1 MKNKILLFG
10 LLFFAL
16 SLPAQD
22 LKIHIDKKGRCGYVD
37 EQGEVVIKCK
47 YEIAFPFEND
57 IAKVGKGGKF
67 GFIDN
72 EGEEVLSIDYDE
84 IVLWSK
90 GVYRIKDGDKYGL
103 YSITDGILQKP
114 QYSCIS
120 KPNRYGKAIIA
131 VGGKEKGGRIADA
144 KIGIVNTDGTIAIK
158 PEYDK
163 LLELK
168 PLEDLQPYEIFR
180 SKEKIFIGTMT
191 KAEQTLYDARKKAAE
206 KVGTTENA
214 PIIVYGKHDIYGNGY
229 KIGIHADDTLNTPVE
244 YISCYKAN
252 KSAVVDKKGK
262 VVTPFFKDCEFLTPT
277 YDMFP
282 FRYGTKKVTTG
293 YYNLRT
299 KKKIIIGKNIK
310 TKKQVV
316 YATPFTGDVALIAT
330 ANADAASG
338 TLAMDKLYMAYHAPN
353 TFSNYLTTTVRGITT
368 KTQIANVKYK
378 YHFINRSGE
387 KISDD
392 FSGILYKGGRWVVI
406 NSDHTE
412 LSLLDS
418 DGKALIEYGKYR
430 EIIPHND
437 GKLFTVKA
445 NDGKWGVID
454 LECNEVI
461 PFNYSS
467 ITEPINGWY
476 WATNTENKTGIID
489 VDGNIV
495 VPFEFHNLFMN
506 NAKGCTNVWGRKEA
520 NGLWCNYDIE
530 KQEIVGD
537 EVRSSSNFIDNY
549 AWVVPQDQKIINDA
563 THKALT
569 ALYLTKSKDSYGI
582 LIDREGNRKTTIPIP
597 LELFP
602 DMVNALNAHN
612 GSVSPLQERAV
623 IYKETRKALKHELSK
638 TIDEEIWDF

>member
-1 MKNKILLFG
+1 MKNYILLFA
-10 LLFFAL
+10 LLSFAL

-22 LKIHIDKKGRCGYVD
+22 LKIHIDKKGRCGYVN
-37 EQGEVVIKCK
+37 EQGEVVIKCR

-72 EGEEVLSIDYDE
+72 EGEELLPVSYDE

-90 GVYRIKDGDKYGL
+90 GVYRIKSGDKYGL
-103 YSITDGILQKP
+103 YSITDGILQKT
-114 QYSCIS
+114 QFSCIS

-131 VGGKEKGGRIADA
+131 VGGKEQGGRIAGA
-144 KIGIVNTDGTIAIK
+144 KIGIINADGTIAIK

-163 LLELK
+163 MLELK
-168 PLEDLQPYEIFR
+168 PLEDLQPYEIYR
-180 SKEKIFIGTMT
+180 SKDKMFIGTMS
-191 KAEQTLYDARKKAAE
+191 KNEQSSYDSRKEAAE
-206 KVGTTENA
+206 KAGTTENS
-214 PIIVYGKHDIYGNGY
+214 PIIVYGKNDIYGNGY

-244 YISCYKAN
+244 YICCYKGN
-252 KSAVVDKKGK
+252 KSAVADKKGK

-277 YDMFP
+277 FDMFP
-282 FRYGTKKVTTG
+282 YRYGTTKVTTG

-299 KKKIIIGKNIK
+299 KKNIIVGKNIK

-316 YATPFTGDVALIAT
+316 YTTPFTGEVALVAT
-330 ANADAASG
+330 ANADAASS
-338 TLAMDKLYMAYHAPN
+338 TLVMDKIYMKNYAPN
-353 TFSNYLTTTVRGITT
+353 TFSNQFTSTVNGVTTSV
-368 KTQIANVKYK
+368 QIANVKYK

-387 KISDD
+387 KVSDE
-392 FSGILYKGGRWVVI
+392 FAGFLYKGGRWVVI
-406 NSDHTE
+406 NADHTE
-412 LSLLDS
+412 LSLVDC
-418 DGKALIEYGKYR
+418 DGKAFIEYGKYK

-489 VDGNIV
+489 IEGNIV

-506 NAKGCTNVWGRKEA
+506 NAEGCTNVWGRKEP
-520 NGLWCNYDIE
+520 NGLWYNYDIE
-530 KQEIVGD
+530 KKEIVGD
-537 EVRSSSNFIDNY
+537 EVRSASNFADNY
-549 AWVVPQDQKIINDA
+549 AWVVPQNQKIVNDA
-563 THKALT
+563 AHKALT

-602 DMVNALNAHN
+602 DMVKVLNANN
-612 GSVSPLQERAV
+612 GTVSPLQERAV
-623 IYKETRKALKHELSK
+623 IYKETRKVLKHELSK